1 MTLICLIQLPQ
12 KTALTGERNE
22 QKIIAGGFISNLA
35 FKYFGTYAGL
45 ACMLFL
51 AYILI
56 RAARAVD
63 NKFPHLSH

>member
-1 MTLICLIQLPQ
+1 MSK
-12 KTALTGERNE
+12 KTYEAL
-22 QKIIAGGFISNLA
+22 AFISIIIYCFVSGFLVSFA
-35 FKYFGTYAGL
+35 FNYGTYAGL

>member
-1 MTLICLIQLPQ
+1 MSK
-12 KTALTGERNE
+12 KTYEAMAFISVMIF
-22 QKIIAGGFISNLA
+22 IIAGGFISNLA

>member
-1 MTLICLIQLPQ
+1 MSK
-12 KTALTGERNE
+12 KTYEALAFIS
-22 QKIIAGGFISNLA
+22 IIIYCFAGGFLVNFA
-35 FKYFGTYAGL
+35 FKYGTYAGL